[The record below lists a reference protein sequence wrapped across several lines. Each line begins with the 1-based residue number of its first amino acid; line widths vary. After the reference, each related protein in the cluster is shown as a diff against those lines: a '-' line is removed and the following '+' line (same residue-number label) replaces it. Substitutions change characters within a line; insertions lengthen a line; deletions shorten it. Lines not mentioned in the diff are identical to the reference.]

1 MYRRDEE
8 LREARA
14 KINDLSEELGA
25 ARQQTKRDYESSL
38 KTLQRE
44 ISEVPNSRNLSF
56 SSIYLLTFLRK
67 IMCRYKILH
76 LVKSLI

>member
-8 LREARA
+8 LHEARA
-14 KINDLSEELGA
+14 KISDLSEELGA
-25 ARQQTKRDYESSL
+25 ARLQTKKDYESSL

-56 SSIYLLTFLRK
+56 SSIYLLLFFFQK
-67 IMCRYKILH
+67 NH
-76 LVKSLI
+76 VQVKDITL